1 MNIRRIAGAR
11 STEESVA
18 YTVCGTMYRM
28 SAYYMK
34 KKRNVLIQR
43 IIKSEEGASLSV
55 ALLFFLACAIVG
67 SVILAAATSSMGRM
81 KNLSSTEKDKDAVY
95 STARLVVRRM
105 AGRNLADDEVLPKLL
120 NLQKNESTG
129 VASVGDIASKT
140 QIICNA
146 ADNTLTAGAEFS
158 FYRTENGDG
167 TSVDSSTLEGN
178 GGPAISQA
186 GQPDYPNGR
195 LPESPFAD
203 MKGNLKDQ
211 NLTSQLNLTG
221 YESVRAG
228 EIIHSFWQ
236 DYVLKDDGTLGT
248 KNTVNPGISSANTY
262 HWTGDSVPGNHTW
275 MYGYTDAVD
284 TNLNSSS
291 LKKQSYILSVGTGSD
306 TIKVCVDFYMDK
318 GLNIEAQIYPYK
330 GDDKGN
336 QTSSFQKASARCLVK
351 IPANGG
357 ELQYT
362 QDTNTE
368 EINPSTD
375 DTGDS
380 VTYKVTITRSVTLSG
395 FGWGD
400 ARVYTGSAI
409 SAQNPRS

>member
-1 MNIRRIAGAR
+1 
-11 STEESVA
+11 
-18 YTVCGTMYRM
+18 MYRM

-43 IIKSEEGASLSV
+43 KIKSEEGASLSV
-55 ALLFFLACAIVG
+55 ALLFFLVCAIVG

-120 NLQKNESTG
+120 NLQNNGSTG
-129 VASVGDIASKT
+129 AASASDIASGT

-158 FYRTENGDG
+158 FYRTVNGDG
-167 TSVDSSTLEGN
+167 TTVDSSTLKGS

-186 GQPDYPNGR
+186 DQPDYLNGK
-195 LPESPFAD
+195 LPESPFKN
-203 MKGNLKDQ
+203 MEENLQSQ

-228 EIIHSFWQ
+228 EIIDSFWH
-236 DYVLKDDGTLGT
+236 DYVLNDDGTLGT
-248 KNTVNPGISSANTY
+248 KTGNPGISSANTY
-262 HWTGDSVPGNHTW
+262 SWTGDSVPGNHTW

-284 TNLNSSS
+284 TYLNRSS
-291 LKKQSYILSVGTGSD
+291 LNKQSYILNVGTGSD

-330 GDDKGN
+330 VDDNGN
-336 QTSSFQKASARCLVK
+336 QTSSFQNASARCLVR

-362 QDTNTE
+362 QDTNTAA
-368 EINPSTD
+368 INTSVSGTAPGAGDGNGTAPEGSSQNPD

>member
-1 MNIRRIAGAR
+1 
-11 STEESVA
+11 
-18 YTVCGTMYRM
+18 M

-129 VASVGDIASKT
+129 ATSTGDIASET

-146 ADNTLTAGAEFS
+146 ADNTLTAGAKFS

-178 GGPAISQA
+178 GDPAISHA
-186 GQPDYPNGR
+186 DKSDYPNGR

-203 MKGNLKDQ
+203 MKENLKKQ
-211 NLTSQLNLTG
+211 NLTSKLNFTG

-228 EIIHSFWQ
+228 EIIDSFWQ
-236 DYVLKDDGTLGT
+236 DYVLLKDDGKLGT
-248 KNTVNPGISSANTY
+248 MNTVNSEISSDNTY
-262 HWTGDSVPGNHTW
+262 SWTGDSVPGNHTW

-284 TNLNSSS
+284 TNRNSSS
-291 LKKQSYILSVGTGSD
+291 LNQQSYILSVGSDSD

-318 GLNIEAQIYPYK
+318 DLNIEAQIYPYK

-336 QTSSFQKASARCLVK
+336 QTSSFQNASARCLVR

-362 QDTNTE
+362 QDMQYTQDTNTE
-368 EINPSTD
+368 AINT
-375 DTGDS
+375 S
-380 VTYKVTITRSVTLSG
+380 VYKVTITRSVTLSG

-409 SAQNPRS
+409 AAQNPRS

>member
-1 MNIRRIAGAR
+1 
-11 STEESVA
+11 
-18 YTVCGTMYRM
+18 
-28 SAYYMK
+28 
-34 KKRNVLIQR
+34 
-43 IIKSEEGASLSV
+43 
-55 ALLFFLACAIVG
+55 
-67 SVILAAATSSMGRM
+67 
-81 KNLSSTEKDKDAVY
+81 
-95 STARLVVRRM
+95 M

-120 NLQKNESTG
+120 NLQNNGSTG
-129 VASVGDIASKT
+129 AASASDIASGT

-158 FYRTENGDG
+158 FYRTVNGDG
-167 TSVDSSTLEGN
+167 TTVDSSTLEGS

-186 GQPDYPNGR
+186 DQPDYLNGK
-195 LPESPFAD
+195 LPESPFKN
-203 MKGNLKDQ
+203 MKRNLQSQ

-221 YESVRAG
+221 YKSVRAG
-228 EIIHSFWQ
+228 EIIDSFWH
-236 DYVLKDDGTLGT
+236 DYVLNDDGKLGT
-248 KNTVNPGISSANTY
+248 NTVNPGISSANTY
-262 HWTGDSVPGNHTW
+262 SWTGDSVPGNHTW

-284 TNLNSSS
+284 THLNRSS
-291 LKKQSYILSVGTGSD
+291 LNKQSYILNVGTGSD

-330 GDDKGN
+330 VDDNGN
-336 QTSSFQKASARCLVK
+336 QTSSFQNASARCLVR

-362 QDTNTE
+362 QDTNTAA
-368 EINPSTD
+368 INTSVSGTAPGAGDGNGTAPEGSSQNPD